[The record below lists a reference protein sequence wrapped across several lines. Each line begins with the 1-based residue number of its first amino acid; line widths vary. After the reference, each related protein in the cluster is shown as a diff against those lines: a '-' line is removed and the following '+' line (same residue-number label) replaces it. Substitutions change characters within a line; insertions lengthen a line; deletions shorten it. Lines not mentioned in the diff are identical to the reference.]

1 MAVAAMIGGGGI
13 GRARLPAFHRDGR
26 FAFDPSSP
34 QFARGRLT
42 IRNAR
47 VANVEIPNNKRIET
61 SLQYIHGIGQTTAR
75 QVLLDAGILN
85 KKTQE
90 LSEEE
95 LSKIRDEV
103 GKYMIEGDLVSFL
116 SFFLPSLEVDRSK
129 LLQRRFNQLNIQ
141 RLIDI
146 KCYRGLRHLAGL
158 PVRGQRTRNNCR
170 TRKGKRRT
178 IAGKK
183 KPTR

>member
-90 LSEEE
+90 LSEKE

-103 GKYMIEGDLVSFL
+103 GKYMIEGDL
-116 SFFLPSLEVDRSK
+116 
-129 LLQRRFNQLNIQ
+129 RRFNQLNIQ

-170 TRKGKRRT
+170 TRKGKKRT

>member
-103 GKYMIEGDLVSFL
+103 GKYMIEGDL
-116 SFFLPSLEVDRSK
+116 
-129 LLQRRFNQLNIQ
+129 RRFNQLNIQ